1 MTSLFANGYANG
13 KLISQK
19 DALHKWTL
27 QRLNLNSAMA
37 QNLFDNRIIFEDEPI
52 IETVNDFYKLP
63 SSTYYMM
70 NHTDSDATV
79 VEKPVLKFGLPR
91 IGPNGDVVPERF
103 RSLIRPKSLVN
114 GESYSHKF
122 SRSDWDLTNDD
133 KIHRLTSN
141 FCRATADSPGT
152 SMEESVQESPS
163 EFHYAESDIPPL
175 TELADD
181 RSSHAG
187 FFRSR
192 RHHANYFSNSD
203 LFRRLEDGY
212 NYLKY
217 PKASDFPADP
227 VHRNPHIRIIDLNF
241 AHDARSIFDK
251 LMLSAPNYIRILNG
265 LTFELFSGDTLALL
279 SSSELEV
286 QALFHILAS
295 EDVPAG
301 LVGCIFEMNGHSLTR
316 QQFGKRI
323 AFVRSE
329 KPPKYLTVSEY
340 LHFYS
345 RFVCPSVRSTSR
357 QQLVRGEEPH
367 AGFFRSR
374 RHHANYFS
382 NSDLF
387 RRLEDGYNYLK
398 YPKASDFPADPV
410 HRNPHIRIID
420 LNFAHDARSIFDK
433 LMLSA
438 PNYIRIL
445 NGLTFELFSGDTL
458 ALLSSS
464 ELEVQALFHILASE
478 DVPAG
483 LVGCIFEMNGH
494 TLTRQQFGKRIAFV
508 RSEKPPK
515 YLTVSEYLNFY
526 SRFVC
531 PSVRSISRQQLIYQL
546 VQGLALG
553 PLTKRLCGELTRTE
567 TQRLLLASKML
578 LDTDVLI
585 CENILREMDLYDAA
599 FVVDFV
605 RDWAQRLGRIVIM
618 AVSPPTMEIL
628 TMFRKTAIL
637 SAGRFIY
644 FGGSDGMLGY
654 FQGIGYPCPKF
665 KNPCDYYVDLV
676 THDHLTRESARES
689 SNRIRTLIEIWGHK
703 TPTLSS
709 PQPDSVSAKLHESFG
724 IVKLWVLYRR
734 FWSTLFNRPASVLS
748 ELAVALFISLFL
760 GVVFYESPVD
770 RRSGIQDRYGFFLAI
785 LVLFQLPLTLIDI
798 HRVYEDQAITEYDR
812 RRDLYSPF
820 IYLISKIL
828 FDIPIS
834 VFVFAIL
841 SLPCYSLVKLNPGL
855 STDLYAILTFFIVLT
870 LNGWFFRYFGWIFGF
885 LFHRKSLTMLF
896 CMLFFMLILFTNGLV
911 IHPSDFWLVPPTTPK
926 LNPTYWF
933 SALLME
939 MTFVG
944 RKIFDELLFFGN
956 NIVHNSTILVF
967 GCQQRKV
974 LTSKTF
980 KTFNSTVPI
989 FSITECLKTYGNE
1002 IMAFS
1007 GFPTLSNSEEWE
1019 LGLAV
1024 IGGGFLT
1031 IAVLLGIVVHMR
1043 CYRQF

>member
-345 RFVCPSVRSTSR
+345 RFVCPSVRST
-357 QQLVRGEEPH
+357 
-367 AGFFRSR
+367 
-374 RHHANYFS
+374 
-382 NSDLF
+382 
-387 RRLEDGYNYLK
+387 
-398 YPKASDFPADPV
+398 
-410 HRNPHIRIID
+410 
-420 LNFAHDARSIFDK
+420 
-433 LMLSA
+433 
-438 PNYIRIL
+438 
-445 NGLTFELFSGDTL
+445 
-458 ALLSSS
+458 
-464 ELEVQALFHILASE
+464 
-478 DVPAG
+478 
-483 LVGCIFEMNGH
+483 
-494 TLTRQQFGKRIAFV
+494 
-508 RSEKPPK
+508 
-515 YLTVSEYLNFY
+515 
-526 SRFVC
+526 
-531 PSVRSISRQQLIYQL
+531 SRQQLIYQL